1 MPKVPFISPQDAT
14 QSHYLRQR
22 AAPSRPLGER
32 LAARGVRLTSRRRA
46 LLKILE
52 EADQHLDAAALLKV
66 AQQQMEIDRATVY
79 RSLELFKREGLI
91 DELDLMHLRGEMH
104 YYEVRTGMEHFH
116 FACFGCG
123 RVEEISTPLFEQL
136 KREVGKE
143 KGFTIQTA
151 RLEIGGY
158 CAECAASAPQRRGS
172 GYSEQVAPQPGTRT
186 SSKTDSHSSLLAKH
200 RGSPEIDNPKG

>member
-1 MPKVPFISPQDAT
+1 MLQQPLIRPQDAT
-14 QSHYLRQR
+14 RSHYLRQR
-22 AAPSRPLGER
+22 AALSQPLGER

-52 EADQHLDAAALLKV
+52 ESDCHLDAAALLEA

-79 RSLELFKREGLI
+79 RTLDLFKREGLI

-104 YYEVRTGMEHFH
+104 YYEVRTSKEHFH
-116 FACFGCG
+116 LACFGCG
-123 RVEEISTPLFEQL
+123 RVEEIATPLFEQL
-136 KREVGKE
+136 KQEVSKE

-158 CAECAASAPQRRGS
+158 CAECGASTSQRRD
-172 GYSEQVAPQPGTRT
+172 SESSASVAFP
-186 SSKTDSHSSLLAKH
+186 
-200 RGSPEIDNPKG
+200 PET

>member
-1 MPKVPFISPQDAT
+1 MPRQPSIRPQDAT
-14 QSHYLRQR
+14 GSHYLRQR
-22 AAPSRPLGER
+22 AALSQPLGER
-32 LAARGVRLTSRRRA
+32 LEARGVRLTSRRRA

-52 EADQHLDAAALLKV
+52 EADQHLDAAALLEV
-66 AQQQMEIDRATVY
+66 AQQQMKIDRATVY
-79 RSLELFKREGLI
+79 RTLELFKREGLI

-104 YYEVRTGMEHFH
+104 YYEVRTGKEHFH

-136 KREVGKE
+136 KREIGRE

-158 CAECAASAPQRRGS
+158 CTECAASVPHRRDS
-172 GYSEQVAPQPGTRT
+172 T
-186 SSKTDSHSSLLAKH
+186 SSTK
-200 RGSPEIDNPKG
+200 

>member
-1 MPKVPFISPQDAT
+1 MPLQHSIRPQNAT
-14 QSHYLRQR
+14 ESHYQRQR
-22 AAPSRPLGER
+22 AVLSQPLCER

-52 EADQHLDAAALLKV
+52 EADRHLDAAALLEV

-79 RSLELFKREGLI
+79 RTLELFKREGLI

-104 YYEVRTGMEHFH
+104 YYEVRTAKEHFH

-123 RVEEISTPLFEQL
+123 RVEEIATPLFEQL
-136 KREVGKE
+136 KQEVGRE

-158 CAECAASAPQRRGS
+158 CAECATSASQRRDSESSAPM
-172 GYSEQVAPQPGTRT
+172 A
-186 SSKTDSHSSLLAKH
+186 
-200 RGSPEIDNPKG
+200 SPPET

>member
-1 MPKVPFISPQDAT
+1 MPQQPLIRSQDAT
-14 QSHYLRQR
+14 QSHYFRTR
-22 AAPSRPLGER
+22 AALPQPLSER

-52 EADQHLDAAALLKV
+52 EADRHLDAASLIET
-66 AQQQMEIDRATVY
+66 AQKQMEIDRATVY
-79 RSLELFKREGLI
+79 RTLDLFKREGLI

-104 YYEVRTGMEHFH
+104 YYEVRTAKEHFH

-123 RVEEISTPLFEQL
+123 RIEEISTPLFEQL

-158 CAECAASAPQRRGS
+158 CARCAASAAQEKGS
-172 GYSEQVAPQPGTRT
+172 GV
-186 SSKTDSHSSLLAKH
+186 
-200 RGSPEIDNPKG
+200 